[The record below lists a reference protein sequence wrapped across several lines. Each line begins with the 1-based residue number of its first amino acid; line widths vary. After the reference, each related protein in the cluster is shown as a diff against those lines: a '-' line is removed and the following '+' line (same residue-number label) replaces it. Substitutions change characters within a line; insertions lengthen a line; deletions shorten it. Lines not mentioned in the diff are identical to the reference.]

1 MYPDTSQMQNSV
13 VPRYTEPKHLTNRT
27 TPNLPNLKKSFFDK
41 NVQQCVWSKLVLLP
55 FGIFAPKMYCGR
67 PSNQL
72 FRSCCCRWSCCRLPL
87 INKTRLKV
95 AKLSTGTTRQLC
107 VLPIHSFFKL
117 AVFKDLS
124 SIHVCPSLT
133 VTSRSLL
140 RYTTNFALALRWD
153 RVVAASYLAP

>member
-1 MYPDTSQMQNSV
+1 MLNSV
-13 VPRYTEPKHLTNRT
+13 VPRYTEPKMLPKHLTNRT